1 MGDGALADLF
11 VLEFSAIM
19 AGPYCGQLLAQQG
32 AEVVRVEPLGGAVG
46 RQGGWRYGV
55 DRNKRHL
62 AIDLRTARGL
72 EIACAL
78 AQRADVLMQNFRPGA
93 MDRLGLG
100 YDAVSE
106 LNPGIVYCSLSGY
119 GDRGPLRD
127 APGQDLLIQ
136 AMSGLMLM
144 VGYDDRPAVPA
155 GTAASDAA
163 AGMLSALGIM
173 FALHERERSG
183 QGQHVKTSLLM
194 SLLSTMP
201 YEVTEHLTTGRTS
214 HRVGSGHALLGA
226 TYGGYRTK
234 DGEIVMQG
242 DVTRLASILGAEALA
257 ADARFAA
264 GVPDRAQALE
274 AHRQEIRAALEA
286 RLMTMTR
293 DAALEL
299 LTSEGVWCMPIMTQ
313 DELSV
318 HPQLAANEMIVEY
331 TDPEIGQVR
340 GLAPP
345 VTLSRTPPVQP
356 RYPGAVGEHS
366 RAILADHLGLSDDE
380 ISTLVEQR
388 VIA

>member
-55 DRNKRHL
+55 DRNTRHL

-173 FALHERERSG
+173 FALHERER
-183 QGQHVKTSLLM
+183 
-194 SLLSTMP
+194 
-201 YEVTEHLTTGRTS
+201 EVL
-214 HRVGSGHALLGA
+214 
-226 TYGGYRTK
+226 
-234 DGEIVMQG
+234 
-242 DVTRLASILGAEALA
+242 
-257 ADARFAA
+257 FA
-264 GVPDRAQALE
+264 VLE
-274 AHRQEIRAALEA
+274 
-286 RLMTMTR
+286 
-293 DAALEL
+293 
-299 LTSEGVWCMPIMTQ
+299 V
-313 DELSV
+313 
-318 HPQLAANEMIVEY
+318 
-331 TDPEIGQVR
+331 
-340 GLAPP
+340 
-345 VTLSRTPPVQP
+345 
-356 RYPGAVGEHS
+356 
-366 RAILADHLGLSDDE
+366 LADRRGS
-380 ISTLVEQR
+380 
-388 VIA
+388 